1 MTQLGDVVKRLASLD
16 QEATIY
22 AAEPWTSESA
32 AVVAAEPESG
42 AVPEPAGR
50 EGLKYF
56 LEVFLACEFLD
67 GWEST
72 LGRAPSDE
80 ERCERLIRY
89 AIDDA

>member
-1 MTQLGDVVKRLASLD
+1 MGPLTQLSDVVKRLASLD

-50 EGLKYF
+50 KGLRTYPKIPHRRN
-56 LEVFLACEFLD
+56 AMMPNC
-67 GWEST
+67 
-72 LGRAPSDE
+72 R
-80 ERCERLIRY
+80 
-89 AIDDA
+89 